1 MRRIRDDDRA
11 FTPLAGT
18 GLLVGVVVLLLA
30 VLGAAMFGF
39 IDSVAP
45 PEGEFTVE
53 TGEDG
58 EVVVTYV
65 DGEPIAAEELYVR
78 GQDPDGDVRFGAW
91 PDDGVVRP
99 GTRITVDA
107 ADGNE
112 ELRVVWEPVGFDRSE
127 TLAEHEPEGPDW
139 TEGERV
145 DPLGG

>member
-39 IDSVAP
+39 IDAVAP
-45 PEGEFTVE
+45 PEAEFTVE
-53 TGEDG
+53 SDG
-58 EVVVTYV
+58 EEVTITYLE
-65 DGEPIAAEELYVR
+65 GEPIAAEELYVR
-78 GQDPDGDVRFGAW
+78 GQDPDGEVQFGAW
-91 PDDGVVRP
+91 PDEGIVDP

-112 ELRVVWEPVGFDRSE
+112 ELRIVWEPVGFDRSA
-127 TLAEHEPEGPDW
+127 TLAEHEPDTGPGWAD
-139 TEGERV
+139 EEV